1 MKVKELLHEFQ
12 TNPEYQALDELSFIR
27 KIYIEIEKNKTF
39 DVRYYFG
46 NTATQKQIYR
56 LAKKR
61 TGVEDRI
68 DDREIICYSLARQ
81 CEYLFKKLGYN
92 CTVTHEPKE
101 LEHVFNILTLKNG
114 DRIKLDLQSD
124 LEFIQTGRR
133 TRHFGTIDDEYVLLS
148 EVPEDEIARADR
160 NIGYTNE
167 NGEYT
172 DEVIN
177 SVISNLSDLPLAERV
192 TSFINDEDI
201 IKLSADMG
209 YMQQYSFYY
218 KMLTSLAENEIW
230 KKLYIFPC
238 KMGQEEYTSC
248 IFIREQNPTVF
259 LYSNKHNRFLNVD
272 IEKIP
277 DLQEEGLRLGVRGT
291 ENGVKLLRRAITE
304 RRRKLDDSEQS
315 L

>member
-12 TNPEYQALDELSFIR
+12 TNPEYQELDELSFIR
-27 KIYIEIEKNKTF
+27 KIYIEIGKNKTF

-56 LAKKR
+56 LAKKG
-61 TGVEDRI
+61 TGVEDRLE
-68 DDREIICYSLARQ
+68 DREIICYSLARQ
-81 CEYLFKKLGYN
+81 CEYIFKKLGYN

-114 DRIKLDLQSD
+114 DRIKLDLQAD

-133 TRHFGTIDDEYVLLS
+133 TRHFGTTDDEYVLLT
-148 EVPEDEIARADR
+148 EVPTEEVERADR
-160 NIGYTNE
+160 NIGYTSE
-167 NGEYT
+167 TGEYT
-172 DEVIN
+172 DEVI
-177 SVISNLSDLPLAERV
+177 SSIIADLSGLPLKDKV
-192 TSFINDEDI
+192 TKFIGDENI
-201 IKLSADMG
+201 INISADMG

-238 KMGQEEYTSC
+238 KVSQEEYTSC
-248 IFIREQNPTVF
+248 IFIREQDPTVF

-272 IEKIP
+272 IERIP

-304 RRRKLDDSEQS
+304 RKRKLDDSEQS

>member
-27 KIYIEIEKNKTF
+27 KIYIEIGKNKTF

-133 TRHFGTIDDEYVLLS
+133 TRHFGTADDEYILLN
-148 EVPEDEIARADR
+148 EVSADAIAHTDR

-172 DEVIN
+172 DELIN

-201 IKLSADMG
+201 IKISADMG

>member
-1 MKVKELLHEFQ
+1 MKVKELLHEIQ
-12 TNPEYQALDELSFIR
+12 TNPEYQSLDELSFIR
-27 KIYIEIEKNKTF
+27 KIYIEIGKNKTF

-81 CEYLFKKLGYN
+81 CEYIFKKLGYN

-177 SVISNLSDLPLAERV
+177 SVISNLSDLPIAERV

-201 IKLSADMG
+201 TKLSADMG